1 MRPLGHKLNA
11 EIRRVE
17 EVLLDDGQGWDEE
30 KLREIFFDGD
40 VDDILKIPVGRAGT
54 DDYLAWNYTKNGIFS
69 VRSAYH
75 LKMHLNSARTG
86 SASSSSSLEDHMGWL
101 AMWAANVTGKAKIH
115 VWRLIQNGLAVGD
128 DLQRRRIKSRV
139 RCIVCD
145 REETL
150 MHRFWECAHSAET
163 WELARR
169 HSGLRLSRP
178 RGYMRCHRDL
188 QGWLLHW
195 FGSLKED
202 EINVCVMILYQMW
215 LARNEAREE
224 VRIAAPHAIVQKSF
238 FLIEEWQGIRPAG
251 KSGSVQVTEHWLPP
265 ASGWTKLNADGAFSV
280 KDGTGGCGVVMRNHD
295 GVVLEGAS
303 HFFHLAADPERSELM
318 ACKQALAMARTK
330 GLSKIVLET
339 DCLGAVAKIRSN
351 DVDRSIH
358 GPLVEEIK
366 SMLKDFADHSIRHV
380 RRTGNKVAHCLA
392 RFGCENKC
400 SEVWEGVPPDFLVT
414 VLAPECAV

>member
-1 MRPLGHKLNA
+1 
-11 EIRRVE
+11 
-17 EVLLDDGQGWDEE
+17 
-30 KLREIFFDGD
+30 
-40 VDDILKIPVGRAGT
+40 
-54 DDYLAWNYTKNGIFS
+54 
-69 VRSAYH
+69 
-75 LKMHLNSARTG
+75 
-86 SASSSSSLEDHMGWL
+86 
-101 AMWAANVTGKAKIH
+101 
-115 VWRLIQNGLAVGD
+115 
-128 DLQRRRIKSRV
+128 
-139 RCIVCD
+139 
-145 REETL
+145 
-150 MHRFWECAHSAET
+150 
-163 WELARR
+163 
-169 HSGLRLSRP
+169 
-178 RGYMRCHRDL
+178 MRCHRDL

-339 DCLGAVAKIRSN
+339 DCLGAVAKIR
-351 DVDRSIH
+351 
-358 GPLVEEIK
+358 
-366 SMLKDFADHSIRHV
+366 
-380 RRTGNKVAHCLA
+380 RT
-392 RFGCENKC
+392 
-400 SEVWEGVPPDFLVT
+400 
-414 VLAPECAV
+414 

>member
-1 MRPLGHKLNA
+1 MC
-11 EIRRVE
+11 
-17 EVLLDDGQGWDEE
+17 EV
-30 KLREIFFDGD
+30 FFNGD
-40 VDDILKIPVGRAGT
+40 VDDIMKILVGRDGT
-54 DDYLAWNYTKNGIFS
+54 EDYLAWNYTKNGIFS

-86 SASSSSSLEDHMGWL
+86 SASLSSSLEDHRGWL
-101 AMWAANVTGKAKIH
+101 ALWAANVPGKAKIH

-128 DLQRRRIKSRV
+128 ELQRRRIKIGV

-169 HSGLRLSRP
+169 QSGLRLSRP

-295 GVVLEGAS
+295 GVFLEGAS

-339 DCLGAVAKIRSN
+339 DCLGAVAKIR
-351 DVDRSIH
+351 
-358 GPLVEEIK
+358 
-366 SMLKDFADHSIRHV
+366 
-380 RRTGNKVAHCLA
+380 RT
-392 RFGCENKC
+392 
-400 SEVWEGVPPDFLVT
+400 
-414 VLAPECAV
+414 